1 MANDNANRIEKT
13 WNEVM
18 GNEPVQFIYGKNPKQ
33 ITAIIYKG
41 EKISTSAWCGKAIED
56 KILAI
61 KNAQACA
68 IKQENDIMINDERH
82 TLYLNG
88 VRYDMWDIIKE
99 MELDRVYEM
108 INEQLQY
115 GEDWQSELANKLR
128 YYMMT
133 EGIVRKIAQGLD
145 IDWEA
150 LDEIDID
157 EDDDYSDLVYTDEC
171 KKVLGYV

>member
-1 MANDNANRIEKT
+1 M
-13 WNEVM
+13 V
-18 GNEPVQFIYGKNPKQ
+18 
-33 ITAIIYKG
+33 
-41 EKISTSAWCGKAIED
+41 
-56 KILAI
+56 
-61 KNAQACA
+61 
-68 IKQENDIMINDERH
+68 NDERH

-115 GEDWQSELANKLR
+115 GEDWQINMANKLR

-145 IDWEA
+145 IDWDS
-150 LDEIDID
+150 LDDIDID
-157 EDDDYSDLVYTDEC
+157 EDDDYSDLVYTNEC

>member
-33 ITAIIYKG
+33 ITAIIFKG
-41 EKISTSAWCGKAIED
+41 EKISTSAWCGKAIEE
-56 KILAI
+56 KIMAL
-61 KNAQACA
+61 KNTQSCVKQAN
-68 IKQENDIMINDERH
+68 EVMINDERN
-82 TLYLNG
+82 TIYLNG
-88 VRYDMWDIIKE
+88 VRYTMWDIIKE

-115 GEDWQSELANKLR
+115 GEDWQSELANRLR
-128 YYMMT
+128 YYMLT
-133 EGIVRKIAQGLD
+133 EGIIRKIAQGLD
-145 IDWEA
+145 IDWDS
-150 LDEIDID
+150 LDEIDTD